1 MDVLST
7 KALIAGLFSWISLHT
22 GYEIPDKAPDVVFAS
37 HEKLVELACQD
48 ECPVLG
54 LYHPSHVIYL
64 DIALKPATNIC
75 ARAILVHELVHVMQ
89 HENGSFNDV
98 DAHKRVI
105 LRENEALLVHRNF
118 LRQHGR
124 GNMFKRNLRLWRA
137 ANRAEV
143 REGAKNWRSPL
154 QTYFERDC

>member
-75 ARAILVHELVHVMQ
+75 ARSILVHELVHVMQ

-98 DAHKRVI
+98 DARKRAI

-118 LRQHGR
+118 LRQNGR
-124 GNMFKRNLRLWRA
+124 GNMFKRNLRLRTT
-137 ANRAEV
+137 ANGAEV
-143 REGAKNWRSPL
+143 REGAKDWRLPL
-154 QTYFERDC
+154 QAYFGRDC